1 MKKTLFILALSS
13 LLLTAY
19 AAPDSRT
26 RTTRKSLK
34 PSAEVEVSDSG
45 KPSGTPVISPSVHDV
60 SVKGYDKPL
69 RSRRETFFVTN
80 NYPSQTIRS
89 LVFTAT
95 YLDTSGRMLHRR
107 SEKVDCEI
115 PPAQTRQ
122 IGVKSWDTQQNFYFV
137 RSTVSSRAE
146 QATPYDVTITVDTV
160 FVY

>member
-1 MKKTLFILALSS
+1 MKKALFITALSAF
-13 LLLTAY
+13 LIVAY
-19 AAPDSRT
+19 FGAEANT

-34 PSAEVEVSDSG
+34 TSTEAQCGAIDYPKPVPVASPSAQ
-45 KPSGTPVISPSVHDV
+45 DV

-80 NYPSQTIRS
+80 NYPSKTIYS

-95 YLDTSGRMLHRR
+95 YLDSSGRMLHRR

-115 PPAQTRQ
+115 PPTQTRQ
-122 IGVKSWDTQQNFYFV
+122 IGVKSWDVQQNFYFV

-146 QATPYDVTITVDTV
+146 QATPYDVTIAVDTV